1 MGQAFSLPRLLG
13 VTDAT
18 ASACLD
24 RLEADLLLTIVRLLI
39 RDEPA
44 AVGRLICCC
53 RTLSQLASADTE
65 EGEELRKAR
74 RAVARQWLFDL
85 RLLAA
90 QQPAAL
96 MPLVTQVSRRLS
108 FGAMRP
114 EIDEPDELDLTRWRR
129 PHRPA
134 QDDHERGTALKR
146 VLYANRSL
154 TSIDMSVSYL
164 THMDAT
170 EIAMG
175 LMVNRSLTT
184 LNASGNFIGGYGRDG
199 RFVRSPE
206 GVDALAAALSVSTI
220 RTLNLSEN
228 RLGAEGV
235 KALVPGL
242 ASTSLTSLD
251 LSRNSLGAEGAA
263 ELAAGLGASA
273 SLLKLDVRLNKLGSE
288 GAEALAPGVAACR
301 SLMALD
307 ARFNGVEEGDEGE
320 DALKEAAKDRGDA
333 FELLVLNVFRTA
345 ADLF

>member
-1 MGQAFSLPRLLG
+1 MGHTFSLPFFSSDVHAAFDKMLGEPELLRR
-13 VTDAT
+13 V
-18 ASACLD
+18 
-24 RLEADLLLTIVRLLI
+24 VRMLI

-44 AVGRLICCC
+44 AVGMLTCCC
-53 RTLSQLASADTE
+53 RTLMLASADTE

-74 RAVARQWLFDL
+74 RAVARRSLFEL
-85 RLLAA
+85 RLLAG

-96 MPLVTQVSRRLS
+96 VPLVTQISRQLS
-108 FGAMRP
+108 FRAMRP
-114 EIDEPDELDLTRWRR
+114 EIDEPHELDLTRWRR
-129 PHRPA
+129 PSRPT

-154 TSIDMSVSYL
+154 TLVDLSVSYL

-170 EIAMG
+170 EVAKG
-175 LMVNRSLTT
+175 LMVNRSLTS

-199 RFVRSPE
+199 RFVRSSE
-206 GVDALAAALSVSTI
+206 GMDAIAAALPVCALQS
-220 RTLNLSEN
+220 LNLSEN
-228 RLGAEGV
+228 RLGPEGI

-242 ASTSLTSLD
+242 ARTSLTSLD
-251 LSRNSLGAEGAA
+251 LSRNSIGAEGAA
-263 ELAAGLGASA
+263 DLAAGLATNG

-288 GAEALAPGVAACR
+288 GAEALAPGIAACR

-320 DALKEAAKDRGDA
+320 EALKAAAQDRGEA